1 MSDDDAYDGVDKDK
15 AAIDEANGDDL
26 SDEDDFGD
34 VRVSN
39 RLDMEVARDN
49 NTSILM
55 RRRSIGSNDDHRVPH
70 LNSREI

>member
-1 MSDDDAYDGVDKDK
+1 MSDDDASDGVDKDE

-26 SDEDDFGD
+26 SDEDDFSD
-34 VRVSN
+34 VRALN

-55 RRRSIGSNDDHRVPH
+55 RKD
-70 LNSREI
+70 L